1 MKIFEGETESLLC
14 ANTFFAKSFYA
25 APCSTNASDLFPQDL
40 RDLLSYDQTKF
51 DVDDSMQERP
61 VIFGICSRVVVLSCD
76 YFRRNRLT
84 LVAYE

>member
-1 MKIFEGETESLLC
+1 LKIFEDETEGFLF
-14 ANTFFAKSFYA
+14 ANTFCAKSFYA
-25 APCSTNASDLFPQDL
+25 APCSTNASDLFPQEL
-40 RDLLSYDQTKF
+40 RDLLFSDQTKF